1 MAYIFSLILIFTSIA
16 FAVYY
21 NRQSKP
27 SQLHLNPM
35 LARSNMLEHYLEI
48 EKMPAGVNKLQAY
61 KQWQQDCERLKH
73 KLSKQKAK
81 NKVVD
86 RQV

>member
-1 MAYIFSLILIFTSIA
+1 
-16 FAVYY
+16 
-21 NRQSKP
+21 
-27 SQLHLNPM
+27 M